1 MKGLDLFRRAL
12 ARKIPRIIHYC
23 WLGGREPSE
32 EMVRCIETWR
42 THHPG
47 FEIRR
52 WDESNVP
59 ADPFI
64 DRALAGGHWSRASNA
79 VRLHALYAHGG
90 IYLDTDV
97 EVLRSFEPLRRHSCF
112 LGFQYIP
119 DGTPYKPFE
128 MCVASGVMGARP
140 KHPLVRAM
148 LAEIPRSIEG
158 PAAFEILGPQMATAV
173 LIRAGLRQY
182 SDTAVTIGGATI
194 LPKEAF
200 YPYFYREAFDPSL
213 ITPSTFSVHHW
224 AKRW

>member
-1 MKGLDLFRRAL
+1 MQALQRLRRAFT
-12 ARKIPRIIHYC
+12 RKIPPIIHYC
-23 WLGGREPSE
+23 WVGGHAPSD
-32 EMVRCIETWR
+32 EMTRCIATWR
-42 THHPG
+42 AHHPE

-79 VRLHALYAHGG
+79 VRLHALYQHGG

-119 DGTPYKPFE
+119 DGTSYKPFE

-140 KHPLVRAM
+140 KHPFVRDM
-148 LAEIPRSIEG
+148 LTEIPRSIEG

-173 LIRAGLRQY
+173 LIRAGLRGY
-182 SDTAVTIGGATI
+182 SDTPVTIGRATI
-194 LPKEAF
+194 LPKDAF
-200 YPYFYREAFDPSL
+200 YPYFYGEPFDPTL
-213 ITPSTFSVHHW
+213 ITPATFSVHHW